1 MELNVCAQKCWDL
14 FPVQRCHACCNPTY
28 TIYTAVITYNTT
40 RKCIP
45 QLVGHH
51 DTECRMWTVRQSYSP
66 NIGVI
71 VGLLGKTETR
81 PRITEWMTTISRPA
95 PTFTWRK
102 LSPFTGWYRW
112 AQLGRSVI
120 IRAQEPHTASH
131 LDQVKVEI
139 FLSWSSGGPY
149 IHTTYPSRSPNLRA
163 FSQDKKW

>member
-14 FPVQRCHACCNPTY
+14 FPSSSPALSCLLQSNLHYIHFWRLQWSL
-28 TIYTAVITYNTT
+28 TT
-40 RKCIP
+40 QLGNVSIP

-149 IHTTYPSRSPNLRA
+149 VLCTYHIPVLLP
-163 FSQDKKW
+163 